1 MIQRAHV
8 IGMGRLGRPLA
19 LRLES
24 LGVNT
29 ERWSRTASEGVRPL
43 SAWETAGD
51 GEALFLAVPDDALAA
66 VVAQVLP
73 GIGPNTLLVHHAG
86 AVPSEILQ
94 VAPEQR
100 GVLWPPMTFVAEQAP
115 NWNTLPLGVET
126 ENEDLRQWS
135 RQLAPNAFDLT
146 SETRQALHLGAVL
159 AGNLTAAWLG
169 TVEAHLT
176 EHGLPL
182 EVLAPLVQE
191 SVATALKGKALN
203 SVSGPAAR
211 NDRSTLDRQQATLAQ
226 GSAAAPDLPL
236 LHHILTNCILQHHGY
251 DRLPPFQA
259 TAEAH

>member
-1 MIQRAHV
+1 MIERAHV

-24 LGVNT
+24 LGVRT
-29 ERWSRTASEGVRPL
+29 QRWSRVAGEDTLALTA
-43 SAWETAGD
+43 WNTAGD
-51 GEALFLAVPDDALAA
+51 SDAIFLAVPDDALAS
-66 VVAQVLP
+66 VVEQVTP
-73 GIGPNTLLVHHAG
+73 GIGPSTVLIHHAG
-86 AVPSEILQ
+86 AVPSEVLKVPPI
-94 VAPEQR
+94 QR
-100 GVLWPPMTFVAEQAP
+100 GVLWPPMTFVAGQDP
-115 NWNTLPLGVET
+115 DWNALPLGVET
-126 ENEDLRQWS
+126 ANENLRQWS

-176 EHGLPL
+176 QHGLPL
-182 EVLAPLVQE
+182 DVLAPLVQE
-191 SVATALKGKALN
+191 SVATALKGKALDT
-203 SVSGPAAR
+203 VSGPAAR
-211 NDRSTLDRQQATLAQ
+211 NDRSTLDRQQDSLAQ
-226 GSAAAPDLPL
+226 SSAAAPDLPL

>member
-24 LGVNT
+24 LGVDT
-29 ERWSRTASEGVRPL
+29 QRWSRKAAEDTLPL
-43 SAWETAGD
+43 SDWKTAGEGD
-51 GEALFLAVPDDALAA
+51 AIFLAVPDDALSSVVEQVAA
-66 VVAQVLP
+66 GLGTGNVL
-73 GIGPNTLLVHHAG
+73 IHHAG
-86 AVPSEILQ
+86 AVPAEVLQ
-94 VAPEQR
+94 VPPAQR
-100 GVLWPPMTFVAEQAP
+100 GVLWPPMTFVAGHDP
-115 NWNTLPLGVET
+115 DWNTLPLGVET
-126 ENEDLRQWS
+126 ANSALRQWA
-135 RQLAPNAFDLT
+135 RELAPNAFDLT
-146 SETRQALHLGAVL
+146 SDTRQALHLGAVL

-176 EHGLPL
+176 QHGLPL
-182 EVLAPLVQE
+182 DVLAPLIQE
-191 SVATALKGKALN
+191 SVATALKGKALD

-211 NDRSTLDRQQATLAQ
+211 NDRSTLGRQQAALAQ
-226 GSAAAPDLPL
+226 DAAASPDLPL